1 MTETRPEDRPAPSSP
16 ESPSP
21 HAVEASWWAIARTKK
36 RTLGSRRLTPPT
48 QATSGGWL
56 RAGLLAALVALG
68 VACSSGASP
77 TLPIPPPSALTS
89 APDED
94 GVVTITGNGAIEGAL
109 VSAYNERTERGVIET
124 ADDAGAFVLRLEAQT
139 GDSILVWQRVGTQ
152 SGQVLSLGV
161 P

>member
-1 MTETRPEDRPAPSSP
+1 MNETRPEDRRAPSSP
-16 ESPSP
+16 DAPT
-21 HAVEASWWAIARTKK
+21 AASVSWAIARTKK
-36 RTLGSRRLTPPT
+36 RRLG
-48 QATSGGWL
+48 GGDWL

-68 VACSSGASP
+68 AACSSGTSP

-89 APDED
+89 APDES
-94 GVVTITGNGAIEGAL
+94 GVVTITGNGAIEGAI

>member
-1 MTETRPEDRPAPSSP
+1 MTETRPEDRRVPSSP
-16 ESPSP
+16 ESPTSGSI
-21 HAVEASWWAIARTKK
+21 EASSWAIAWTR
-36 RTLGSRRLTPPT
+36 TPPT
-48 QATSGGWL
+48 LGGGGWL

-68 VACSSGASP
+68 AACSSGTSP

-124 ADDAGAFVLRLEAQT
+124 ADDTGAFVLRLEAQT

>member
-1 MTETRPEDRPAPSSP
+1 MTETRPEDRRVPSSP
-16 ESPSP
+16 ESPI
-21 HAVEASWWAIARTKK
+21 EASSWAIARRTP
-36 RTLGSRRLTPPT
+36 TLGG
-48 QATSGGWL
+48 GGWL
-56 RAGLLAALVALG
+56 RAALLAALVALG
-68 VACSSGASP
+68 AACSSGTSP

-124 ADDAGAFVLRLEAQT
+124 ADDTGAFVLRLEAQT

>member
-1 MTETRPEDRPAPSSP
+1 MTETRPEERLVRSPPEAPRTGSIETSS
-16 ESPSP
+16 
-21 HAVEASWWAIARTKK
+21 WAIARTSEWIFG
-36 RTLGSRRLTPPT
+36 R
-48 QATSGGWL
+48 L
-56 RAGLLAALVALG
+56 RAGFLAALVVLAA
-68 VACSSGASP
+68 ACSSGTSP

-89 APDED
+89 APDDD

-124 ADDAGAFVLRLEAQT
+124 ADDTGAFVLRLEAQT

>member
-1 MTETRPEDRPAPSSP
+1 MTQTRPEDRRAPKSP
-16 ESPSP
+16 TPGSI
-21 HAVEASWWAIARTKK
+21 EASSRAIAGRT
-36 RTLGSRRLTPPT
+36 RGRHP
-48 QATSGGWL
+48 WL

-68 VACSSGASP
+68 AACSSGASP

-89 APDED
+89 APDEA

-124 ADDAGAFVLRLEAQT
+124 ADDTGSFVLRLEAQT

>member
-1 MTETRPEDRPAPSSP
+1 MTETRPEDRRVASPP
-16 ESPSP
+16 ESPTPGST
-21 HAVEASWWAIARTKK
+21 EASWAIARTKK
-36 RTLGSRRLTPPT
+36 QALG
-48 QATSGGWL
+48 GYEWL
-56 RAGLLAALVALG
+56 RAGLLTALVAFA
-68 VACSSGASP
+68 ACSSGCSSGTSP

-89 APDED
+89 APDAD
-94 GVVTITGNGAIEGAL
+94 GVVTITGDGAIEGAL

-124 ADDAGAFVLRLEAQT
+124 ADDTGAFVLRLEAQT

>member
-21 HAVEASWWAIARTKK
+21 HSIEASWWAIARTKK
-36 RTLGSRRLTPPT
+36 RTLGG
-48 QATSGGWL
+48 GGWL

-109 VSAYNERTERGVIET
+109 VSAYNERTGRGVIET

>member
-1 MTETRPEDRPAPSSP
+1 MASS
-16 ESPSP
+16 
-21 HAVEASWWAIARTKK
+21 HAIAWAAPTARVAPI
-36 RTLGSRRLTPPT
+36 LGRRWLHT
-48 QATSGGWL
+48 L
-56 RAGLLAALVALG
+56 RASCLASLVALAA
-68 VACSSGASP
+68 ACSSGASP
-77 TLPIPPPSALTS
+77 TLPIPPPAALTS